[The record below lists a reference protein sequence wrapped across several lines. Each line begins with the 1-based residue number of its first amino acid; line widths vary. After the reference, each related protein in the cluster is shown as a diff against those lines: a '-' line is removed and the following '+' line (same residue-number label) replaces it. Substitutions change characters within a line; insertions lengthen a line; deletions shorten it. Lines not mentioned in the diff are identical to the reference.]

1 MKKRHLLM
9 GIRRMQFGVLFD
21 SWQEKSLTQKEAAHL
36 LGVSERTFRRY
47 CRQYEEGGLERICDK
62 RLDRFASNAVP
73 VDEALELVEL
83 YNTGYKGYN
92 ISHFYDCYLDE
103 HKGTR
108 SYNWVRKTLQSHA
121 CVAVKTSRG
130 KHRCKRDRAPRIGM
144 MLHQDGS
151 THQWVSNIYWDLI
164 VTMDDANSEIYS
176 GFFVDEEGTQSSF
189 RGVQDVIEQHGLFC
203 SLYTDRG
210 SHYWFTPEAGGKVDK
225 QQLTQFGRAMS
236 HLGIE
241 MIPAYSPEARGRS
254 ERVFGTLQDRL
265 CKELKRHAIS
275 DQDKA
280 NQFLKEVYWP
290 KHNKRFSVT
299 PRDRQSAFVP
309 WSNPG
314 MKLEDILCIQ
324 EKRIVNKDN
333 SIRYQSKVLQ
343 IPPCED
349 RYHFVKAKVRVHE
362 YWNGHL
368 GLFHGPR
375 RIGYYNEQGEY
386 LDEVA

>member
-21 SWQEKSLTQKEAAHL
+21 SWQEKSLTQKEAARL

-47 CRQYEEGGLERICDK
+47 CRQYEEGGLESICDK
-62 RLDRFASNAVP
+62 RLDRYASNAVP

-83 YNTGYKGYN
+83 YNTSYEDYN

-108 SYNWVRKTLQSHA
+108 SYNWVRKTLQSHG
-121 CVAVKTSRG
+121 CVDVAKSRG
-130 KHRCKRDRAPRIGM
+130 KHRCKRDRAPRVGM

-151 THQWVSNIYWDLI
+151 THQWVPNIYWDLI

-189 RGVQDVIEQHGLFC
+189 RGVQDVIEEHGLFC

-225 QQLTQFGRAMS
+225 QQLTQFGRAMN

-241 MIPAYSPEARGRS
+241 MIAAYSPEARGRS

-265 CKELKRHAIS
+265 CKELRRHSIS

-299 PRDRQSAFVP
+299 PRDSQSAFVP

-314 MKLEDILCIQ
+314 M
-324 EKRIVNKDN
+324 R
-333 SIRYQSKVLQ
+333 
-343 IPPCED
+343 
-349 RYHFVKAKVRVHE
+349 
-362 YWNGHL
+362 
-368 GLFHGPR
+368 
-375 RIGYYNEQGEY
+375 
-386 LDEVA
+386 